1 MQGEHSPQSMSWL
14 SSWHGQMVKWSL
26 SRSATPVSRCLNLTP
41 CLWVLQV
48 DGLDGMDLCVGWGI
62 ESLYGCDF
70 CVVWGIS
77 YIWGVPPIYIFKRM
91 ILWPICWSDRVVT
104 EKGGQGGKMG
114 EVWRWIYLAPSPP
127 SPFPSNPPF
136 PLETSFPLSKPLSPS
151 QSASPISPEDFPL
164 PCLPSLN
171 WSWPEIGDY
180 PWPLPL
186 KNVKN
191 CHFLNGI
198 IWQ

>member
-14 SSWHGQMVKWSL
+14 SSWNGQMVKWSS

-77 YIWGVPPIYIFKRM
+77 YIWGKPPIYIFKRM
-91 ILWPICWSDRVVT
+91 VLWPICWSDRVVT

-114 EVWRWIYLAPSPP
+114 EVWRWIYPSPCP
-127 SPFPSNPPF
+127 LQPPFSPRNLLSPLEAPFPIPVRLPYLPGGLPPPLPPF
-136 PLETSFPLSKPLSPS
+136 TQLKLTR
-151 QSASPISPEDFPL
+151 DRR
-164 PCLPSLN
+164 
-171 WSWPEIGDY
+171 
-180 PWPLPL
+180 LPL
-186 KNVKN
+186 AAAPQK
-191 CHFLNGI
+191 C
-198 IWQ
+198 